1 MFKAF
6 TKYRVALA
14 GGVLL
19 LAALV
24 GCSSGPTAPGQK
36 LVPLTLATQG
46 VSAPTVRLAA
56 PIPGTTLITSDA
68 TPVEVT
74 FSRALLVVR
83 DVRFILADG
92 GYQDTTGSGQDD
104 TLGVWPD
111 GLAMMSDDDSMPDGD
126 QDSLPDYDEGGS
138 VIFRGPFVLDLLDS
152 TAQALDTLMVPAG
165 DYHHVQGHLRMLRAS
180 DPVAAGFDPLVGS
193 TVWIEGTIGGEGGGP
208 FTFLARIDT
217 EFQIRGRFTVD
228 ADTPA
233 VGFITFDVSKWLAGR
248 DGRFLDPRVPENAKW
263 IEQAIRHS
271 VKVGMDDDHD
281 GEMDDRSYRMSW

>member
-1 MFKAF
+1 MRQVVAVP
-6 TKYRVALA
+6 RLALA
-14 GGVLL
+14 GGSLL

-24 GCSSGPTAPGQK
+24 GCSSSPTAPGQK

-46 VSAPTVRLAA
+46 TSASSVRLPA
-56 PIPGTTLITSDA
+56 PVAGTSLLSSDA

-74 FSRALLVVR
+74 FSKALLVVR

-104 TLGVWPD
+104 SLGAWPD
-111 GLAMMSDDDSMPDGD
+111 MMGMMSDSIPDGD
-126 QDSLPDYDEGGS
+126 YDSIPDYEGGGM
-138 VIFRGPFVLDLLDS
+138 VNFHGPFVLDLLNH

-165 DYHHVQGHLRMLRAS
+165 DYHHVQGHLQMLRAS
-180 DPVAAGFDPLVGS
+180 DPVAAGLDSLVGS
-193 TVWIEGTIGGEGGGP
+193 TVWIEGTIGGDGGGP

-217 EFQIRGRFTVD
+217 EFQIRGRFTVQ

-233 VGFITFDVSKWLAGR
+233 TGFITFDVSKWLQGR
-248 DGRFLDPRVPENAKW
+248 DGRFLDPRVADNAKW

-271 VKVGMDDDHD
+271 VKVGMDTDHDGRMDDHD
-281 GEMDDRSYRMSW
+281 FRMAW